1 MIPILFEAGTTSF
14 TSNGIGRLADAV
26 SCVVTEERNGIYECE
41 LVYPITGPLYKQI
54 RDGCII
60 YATHDDT
67 GVAQPF
73 DIYAA
78 SKPINGLVTFYASH
92 VSSRLNK
99 ITDEPFTATSVSDVF
114 SKLAGKAV
122 NPCPFTFWTDKST
135 VGPYE
140 VSEPRTIRSI
150 LGGEE
155 GSVLDVYG
163 KGDYEWDGFTVKLH
177 LNRGSDSGVEIRYGK
192 NLADINVEQDSG
204 GTYDAIVP
212 YWKSEDDEG
221 ATVIVMLPEKV
232 VGYGADSG
240 YDLLATENDE
250 IIQNEN
256 DVDLEVESIGGIR
269 AIPVDFTDKFED
281 QPTEAQLRAAAQS
294 YLANADGW
302 IPTENISIDF
312 VQLWQTEEY
321 AEFAPLQRLKLCD
334 TVSIYY
340 PELGVIREKQKVIR
354 TEFNTLL
361 DRYDRIEVGEPQTTL
376 GDEILGV
383 VSEDLDA
390 IRSAVQTS
398 LNALEASLQAD
409 IEAATE
415 AITGNDGG
423 YVQIHYN
430 ANGKPYEITIADN
443 EDISQAVKVWRWNQG
458 GFGYSSTG
466 YDGPYTTAITMNG
479 AIVADFITT
488 GTLTANLI
496 KAGILSDVNGV
507 TTFNLSTGALSC
519 SNISIT
525 GGSLTIGN
533 DFAVSSGGSL
543 TAKAGEIGG
552 FEIGNLSLRY
562 VGGISDAY
570 ETKMSATGFY
580 HTMDGGT
587 KYTEIQGGSLT
598 NTGYFSSTNSSE
610 LSNGDYEISVDSLGI
625 QIRNDMNND
634 GPGIEVKGNEVYL
647 YPGQHTSSAAPNLR
661 LVTGNPTD
669 AVRRTTWT
677 PSSSRQLKK
686 NITPKIGDKLDP
698 HRLYDLDV
706 VQFEY
711 TDEYYERTRLDPEDP
726 RYKVP
731 LLGIVIE
738 EMDEIYPIAIDKDDP
753 EDPKTWTRNDSHLI
767 MPMLRLI
774 QEQKK
779 QIEDLTA
786 RLEAVERRL
795 NDGN

>member
-41 LVYPITGPLYKQI
+41 LVYPITGPLYKRI

-67 GVAQPF
+67 GTPQPF

-99 ITDEPFTATSVSDVF
+99 ITDEPFTATSVADVF

-192 NLADINVEQDSG
+192 NLVDIEAEQDSG

-256 DVDLEVESIGGIR
+256 DVDLEVESIVGIR
-269 AIPVDFTDKFED
+269 AIPVDFTDKFEE

-340 PELGVIREKQKVIR
+340 PELGVIRERQKVIR

-383 VSEDLDA
+383 VSADLESL
-390 IRSAVQTS
+390 RSAVQTS
-398 LNALEASLQAD
+398 LDGLEAALQAD

-430 ANGKPYEITIADN
+430 ADGKPYEITIADD

-466 YDGPYTTAITMNG
+466 YAGPYTTAITMNG

-496 KAGILSDVNGV
+496 KAGVLSDPNGV
-507 TTFNLSTGALSC
+507 TTLDLTSGALECRNINAVSGDIGVFHIYRLGLEYTYTDGFMRLSTAGLRAEETLSSGVVQKFRGFPGDFLASGSGYEMEANSTGARMM
-519 SNISIT
+519 NDAE
-525 GGSLTIGN
+525 TI
-533 DFAVSSGGSL
+533 
-543 TAKAGEIGG
+543 
-552 FEIGNLSLRY
+552 
-562 VGGISDAY
+562 
-570 ETKMSATGFY
+570 
-580 HTMDGGT
+580 
-587 KYTEIQGGSLT
+587 
-598 NTGYFSSTNSSE
+598 
-610 LSNGDYEISVDSLGI
+610 
-625 QIRNDMNND
+625 
-634 GPGIEVKGNEVYL
+634 GIEVKVLEGSTDDEDVVYL
-647 YPGQHTSSAAPNLR
+647 HPGTKTSSAAPNVRITTGTNAGVLR
-661 LVTGNPTD
+661 Q
-669 AVRRTTWT
+669 TTWT

-686 NITPKIGDKLDP
+686 NITEKIGEKLDP

-711 TDEYYERTRLDPEDP
+711 TNEYYERTRLDPEDP

-753 EDPKTWTRNDSHLI
+753 DDPKTWTRNDSHLM

-774 QEQKK
+774 QEQHK

-786 RLEAVERRL
+786 RLEAVERRF